1 MMSFCTGVI
10 KSTSPARVHRGILE
24 AGGRTAGFLERQKMG
39 RYMLK
44 RAGQALVVLVLVSI
58 FAYLLTYMIPG
69 DPVYAMLGGD
79 ITKEQYDIAYQ
90 AMHLDQPIY
99 IRYVRW
105 LGDFVRGNWGKS
117 YRYSQ
122 TVTSLLRARLP
133 VTMYLGVWSIIVST
147 LIGSILGVLCGTH
160 RGQFLDSL
168 LITCANFGAVMPP
181 FWLAVLGMYIF
192 ALKLGILPTHGFVL
206 PTENLGESIRTTVLP
221 LIALSVGSI
230 GGTTRQMRSGMLDV
244 IRQDYIRTARSK
256 GLTERSITWK
266 HAFRNAVLPVVT
278 LTGMC
283 FRNIVAGAIS
293 IEQIFAIG
301 GMGSLMIN
309 AILSKDVAVVQACIM
324 LTAIV
329 VTLSNLLVDIAYGV
343 IDPRIRV
350 E

>member
-1 MMSFCTGVI
+1 
-10 KSTSPARVHRGILE
+10 
-24 AGGRTAGFLERQKMG
+24 MG

-44 RAGQALVVLVLVSI
+44 RLGQSLVVLLLVSI

-79 ITKEQYDIAYQ
+79 ITKEQYEIAYK
-90 AMHLDQPIY
+90 AMNLDQPVIVRY
-99 IRYVRW
+99 IRW
-105 LGDFVRGNWGKS
+105 LGNFVTGNWGQS

-122 TVTSLLRARLP
+122 PVTALLGARLP
-133 VTMYLGVWSIIVST
+133 VTMYLGLWSIIIST
-147 LIGSILGVLCGTH
+147 CIGIILGVLCGTH
-160 RGQFLDSL
+160 RGKLMDSI

-192 ALKLGILPTHGFVL
+192 ALKLGILPTHGFVF
-206 PTENLGESIRTTVLP
+206 PTEGIVDSIRTTVLP
-221 LIALSVGSI
+221 LVALSVGSI

-256 GLTERSITWK
+256 GLTEQAVTWK

-278 LTGMC
+278 LTGMS

-329 VTLSNLLVDIAYGV
+329 VTISNLVVDIAYGV

>member
-1 MMSFCTGVI
+1 
-10 KSTSPARVHRGILE
+10 
-24 AGGRTAGFLERQKMG
+24 MG
-39 RYMLK
+39 RYMFK
-44 RAGQALVVLVLVSI
+44 RIGQAVVVLLLVSI

-79 ITKEQYDIAYQ
+79 ITQEQYDIAYE
-90 AMHLDQPIY
+90 AMHLDQPIVL
-99 IRYVRW
+99 RYFHW
-105 LGDFVRGNWGKS
+105 LMNFVTGNWGDS

-122 TVTSLLRARLP
+122 PVAALLGARLP
-133 VTMYLGVWSIIVST
+133 VTMYLGIWSIIIST
-147 LIGSILGVLCGTH
+147 IIGIILGVLCGTH
-160 RGQFLDSL
+160 RGKLLDSI
-168 LITCANFGAVMPP
+168 LITCANFGAVMPA

-206 PTENLGESIRTTVLP
+206 PTENLAESVRTTILP

-256 GLTERSITWK
+256 GLTERAVTWK

-278 LTGMC
+278 LTGMS

-309 AILSKDVAVVQACIM
+309 SILSKDVAVVQACIM

-329 VTLSNLLVDIAYGV
+329 VTISNLVVDIAYGV

>member
-1 MMSFCTGVI
+1 
-10 KSTSPARVHRGILE
+10 
-24 AGGRTAGFLERQKMG
+24 MG

-44 RAGQALVVLVLVSI
+44 RIGQAVVVLLLVSI

-79 ITKEQYDIAYQ
+79 ITQEQYDIAYE
-90 AMHLDQPIY
+90 AMHLDQPIVL
-99 IRYVRW
+99 RYFHW
-105 LGDFVRGNWGKS
+105 LMNFVTGNWGDS

-122 TVTSLLRARLP
+122 PVAALLGARLP
-133 VTMYLGVWSIIVST
+133 VTMYLGIWSIIIST
-147 LIGSILGVLCGTH
+147 IIGIILGVLCGTH
-160 RGQFLDSL
+160 RGKLLDSI
-168 LITCANFGAVMPP
+168 LITCANFGAVMPA

-206 PTENLGESIRTTVLP
+206 PTENLAESVRTTVLP

-256 GLTERSITWK
+256 GLTERAVTWK

-278 LTGMC
+278 LTGMS

-309 AILSKDVAVVQACIM
+309 SILSKDVAVVQACIM

-329 VTLSNLLVDIAYGV
+329 VTISNLVVDIAYGV

>member
-1 MMSFCTGVI
+1 
-10 KSTSPARVHRGILE
+10 
-24 AGGRTAGFLERQKMG
+24 MG
-39 RYMLK
+39 RYMFK
-44 RAGQALVVLVLVSI
+44 RIGQAVVVLLLVSI

-79 ITKEQYDIAYQ
+79 ITQEQYDIAYE
-90 AMHLDQPIY
+90 AMHLDQPIVL
-99 IRYVRW
+99 RYFHW
-105 LGDFVRGNWGKS
+105 LMNFVTGNWGDS

-122 TVTSLLRARLP
+122 PVAALLGARLP
-133 VTMYLGVWSIIVST
+133 VTMYLGIWSIIIST
-147 LIGSILGVLCGTH
+147 IIGIILGVLCGTH
-160 RGQFLDSL
+160 RGKLLDSI
-168 LITCANFGAVMPP
+168 LITCANFGAVMPA

-206 PTENLGESIRTTVLP
+206 PTENLAESVRTTVLP

-256 GLTERSITWK
+256 GLTERAVTWK

-278 LTGMC
+278 LTGMS

-309 AILSKDVAVVQACIM
+309 SILSKDVAVVQACIM

-329 VTLSNLLVDIAYGV
+329 VTISNLVVDIAYGV

>member
-1 MMSFCTGVI
+1 
-10 KSTSPARVHRGILE
+10 
-24 AGGRTAGFLERQKMG
+24 MG

-44 RAGQALVVLVLVSI
+44 RIGQAVVVLLLVSI

-79 ITKEQYDIAYQ
+79 ITQEQYDIAYE
-90 AMHLDQPIY
+90 AMHLDQPIVL
-99 IRYVRW
+99 RYFHW
-105 LGDFVRGNWGKS
+105 LLNFVTGNWGDS

-122 TVTSLLRARLP
+122 PVAALLGARLP
-133 VTMYLGVWSIIVST
+133 VTMYLGIWSIIIST
-147 LIGSILGVLCGTH
+147 IIGIILGVLCGTH
-160 RGQFLDSL
+160 RGKLLDSI
-168 LITCANFGAVMPP
+168 LITCANFGAVMPA

-206 PTENLGESIRTTVLP
+206 PTENLAESVRTTILP

-256 GLTERSITWK
+256 GLTERAVTWK

-278 LTGMC
+278 LTGMS

-309 AILSKDVAVVQACIM
+309 SILSKDVAVVQACIM

-329 VTLSNLLVDIAYGV
+329 VTISNLVVDIAYGV